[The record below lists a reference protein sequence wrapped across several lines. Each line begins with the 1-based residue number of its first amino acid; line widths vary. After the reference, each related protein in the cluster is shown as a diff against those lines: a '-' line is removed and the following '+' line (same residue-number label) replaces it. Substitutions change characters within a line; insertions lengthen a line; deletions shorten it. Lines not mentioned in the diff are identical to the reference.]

1 MGIIFGQL
9 VNDLNNAS
17 CSDGEQVTDQTP
29 EEIQDSVNKKVV
41 MLTYIAIASF
51 VLIYTYIQTW
61 SIFSRRLETRLRD
74 RYFMKVLLQDA
85 AFFDKRQAG
94 EISSRLNSDIQA
106 IQTGTSEKVGICMA
120 CTSFFVTAY
129 VVAFIKNTKLAAML
143 VCLIPAFLMLAGF
156 GSYFSAKFASNMS
169 DRIAS
174 ASSIAS
180 ETLSN
185 IPVVQAFGAGPRLE
199 AIFASRMDAAK
210 TQGIKKA
217 FVAAVQAG
225 MLYFIAYAANALSFW
240 QGSKQIAEAMA
251 NDGKGAT
258 VGDIYTVIL
267 LLVDGK
273 QPVAPQCFTSTNN
286 SFSLYRPWFH
296 CAPASPY
303 WCRGWIFPEA
313 PPGHGQPCSYRCW
326 LDQGREAFVC

>member
-1 MGIIFGQL
+1 M
-9 VNDLNNAS
+9 
-17 CSDGEQVTDQTP
+17 TDQTP

-143 VCLIPAFLMLAGF
+143 ICLIPAFLMLAGF

-217 FVAAVQAG
+217 FVAALQAG

-240 QGSKQIAEAMA
+240 QGSKQITEAMA

-273 QPVAPQCFTSTNN
+273 QRITTQCFTSTNS
-286 SFSLYRPWFH
+286 SFSLYCPWFH
-296 CAPASPY
+296 CAPPSPY

-313 PPGHGQPCSYRCW
+313 PPGHGQPSSYRCW

>member
-1 MGIIFGQL
+1 
-9 VNDLNNAS
+9 
-17 CSDGEQVTDQTP
+17 
-29 EEIQDSVNKKVV
+29 
-41 MLTYIAIASF
+41 
-51 VLIYTYIQTW
+51 
-61 SIFSRRLETRLRD
+61 
-74 RYFMKVLLQDA
+74 
-85 AFFDKRQAG
+85 
-94 EISSRLNSDIQA
+94 
-106 IQTGTSEKVGICMA
+106 MA

-156 GSYFSAKFASNMS
+156 GSYFSAKFASIMS

-240 QGSKQIAEAMA
+240 QGSKQITEAMA

-267 LLVDGK
+267 LLVDGR
-273 QPVAPQCFTSTNN
+273 QPITP
-286 SFSLYRPWFH
+286 
-296 CAPASPY
+296 
-303 WCRGWIFPEA
+303 
-313 PPGHGQPCSYRCW
+313 
-326 LDQGREAFVC
+326 